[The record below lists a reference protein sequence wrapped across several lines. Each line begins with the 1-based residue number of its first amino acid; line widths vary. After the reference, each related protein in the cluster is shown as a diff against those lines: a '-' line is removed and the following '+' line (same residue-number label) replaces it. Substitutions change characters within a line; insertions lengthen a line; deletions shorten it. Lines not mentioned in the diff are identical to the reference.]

1 MAAGTGASAGAFVGA
16 CATQVVDNAMASGN
30 ANGK

>member
-1 MAAGTGASAGAFVGA
+1 MALGAGAFVGA